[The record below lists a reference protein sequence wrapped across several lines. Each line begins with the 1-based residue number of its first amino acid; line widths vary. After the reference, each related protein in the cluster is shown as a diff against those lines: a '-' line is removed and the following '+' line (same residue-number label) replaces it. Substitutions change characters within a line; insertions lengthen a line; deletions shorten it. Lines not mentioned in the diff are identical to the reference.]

1 MTMTQG
7 VSPTAHFLRMLD
19 DPDRELFI
27 DTVENAT
34 SSIEIWTLA
43 TVMGYTGSMGDLIAW
58 ADDQYPRTDRRKVLL
73 AEAEKLKQ
81 DIADA
86 REFIRSEALEPKE
99 GYSRIA
105 FLSKELR
112 GHLIEVDKMA
122 RVLDRRGLILAGAD
136 RVMREMRGIFAGS
149 AEMESALAKAFKA
162 VWAVLMDER

>member
-1 MTMTQG
+1 MTLAQG
-7 VSPTAHFLRMLD
+7 TTPTAHFLRMLD

-34 SSIEIWTLA
+34 TAIEIWTLA

-58 ADDQYPRTDRRKVLL
+58 ANDQYPRTDRRKILL
-73 AEAEKLKQ
+73 QEAEKLKL
-81 DIADA
+81 DIANA
-86 REFIRSEALEPKE
+86 RALIQSEALEPKE

-112 GHLIEVDKMA
+112 GHLNEVDKMA
-122 RVLDRRGLILAGAD
+122 RILDRRGLILAGAD
-136 RVMREMRGIFAGS
+136 RVMRELRGIFAGS

>member
-1 MTMTQG
+1 MTAAQE
-7 VSPTAHFLRMLD
+7 VSAVAQFLRMLD
-19 DPDRELFI
+19 SPDRELFI

-34 SSIEIWTLA
+34 STIEIWTLA
-43 TVMGYTGSMGDLIAW
+43 TVMGYAGAMGDLISW
-58 ADDQYPRTDRRKVLL
+58 ANELYPRMDRRRVLL
-73 AEAEKLKQ
+73 AEADKIKQ

-86 REFIRSEALEPKE
+86 RELIRDEALEPKE
-99 GYSRIA
+99 GYARIA

-136 RVMREMRGIFAGS
+136 RVMRELRGIFAGS
-149 AEMESALAKAFKA
+149 SEMESALARAFKA

>member
-1 MTMTQG
+1 MTAAQG
-7 VSPTAHFLRMLD
+7 TTPTAHFLRMLD
-19 DPDRELFI
+19 GPDRELFI

-34 SSIEIWTLA
+34 TAIEIWTLA

-58 ADDQYPRTDRRKVLL
+58 ANDQYPRTDRRKLL
-73 AEAEKLKQ
+73 LQEAEKLKE

-86 REFIRSEALEPKE
+86 RVLISTSALEPKE

-112 GHLIEVDKMA
+112 GHLNEVDKMA
-122 RVLDRRGLILAGAD
+122 RILDRRGLILAGAD
-136 RVMREMRGIFAGS
+136 RVMRELRGIFAGS